1 MSEFKENL
9 NKVERLLKIAQ
20 TREEHT
26 DCNNLYDFLGI
37 DKTASKEEIKASIG
51 EKYKFYLAKQNVN
64 GWEILTKIFISSQP
78 AIEYILFECKP
89 EYDNYLLVLKVKD
102 LRKQFISCTSAD
114 HEFDAKAKK
123 EIIKQGLDIGLSET
137 QISKIMDR
145 WMEEYGVKLVDAL
158 PSSDSSSND
167 LSYNELLGKTYH
179 EIFGLPNDADYS
191 ETSQIIKIID
201 RWMEKDGVKPAGAS
215 APSDS
220 VSDYLPH
227 NEFSGKTYYE
237 IFGIS
242 KDADYS
248 EIKRIY
254 VEEQEKYVDA
264 QDEARWLLISEGWE
278 VLKDKDKREAY
289 DKKINKQEAELED
302 GGPVLKVIS
311 MKAGPYVYKNVK
323 KGASFIET
331 IVIKN
336 GHKGRLQGRIISD
349 AEWLVPGREY
359 LSYENEQTLE
369 IHIVTSKLPV
379 NAYDAKGTITI
390 DTNGGPLYLI
400 PFKVILEEL
409 EIAADK
415 FRKTYIPLTA
425 ACAGFIGSFS
435 GSPFSDILVSAV
447 FAGVMTYAIAKFI
460 VKASL
465 KNGLNIFKFPFTLIQ
480 GAAGGIV
487 ILTILSHSSV
497 SSVSNRK
504 VEQEK
509 ADAALRPESQPVS
522 ALTQSEQLQLLPE
535 TEKTPV
541 IKDRADHNQLSS
553 LSDDTLTKGTI
564 ALSGSLTNVDSKAV
578 GIGDFWRFGFEAM
591 SDKAHYGFGCSN
603 YDELYFRING
613 NDVDRA
619 SGLEAMRARPNR
631 VTLYFHAQNW
641 DFVQKC
647 SKGSRCA
654 GSACP
659 LAIVVEANTN
669 AQSTL
674 YQSPLT
680 EVLKSSSVSV
690 EAGRKNTRPAANI
703 AQKKKWKPKTSSF
716 APPSRDDL

>member
-1 MSEFKENL
+1 MPEFKENL
-9 NKVERLLKIAQ
+9 KQVERLLKIAQ
-20 TREEHT
+20 IREQHT
-26 DCNNLYDFLGI
+26 GYYNLYDFLGI
-37 DKTASKEEIKASIG
+37 DSAATNEAIKASIE
-51 EKYKFYLAKQNVN
+51 EKYRFYLSKQNIN
-64 GWEILTKIFISSQP
+64 DWETLTNVFISSQP
-78 AIEYILFECKP
+78 AIESILFECKP

-102 LRKQFISCTSAD
+102 LRKQFISRISAD
-114 HEFDAKAKK
+114 HELDAKAKK
-123 EIIKQGLDIGLSET
+123 EIVKQGLDIGLSET

-145 WMEEYGVKLVDAL
+145 WLDEYGVKPVEAF
-158 PSSDSSSND
+158 PPSDSSSND

-179 EIFGLPNDADYS
+179 EIFGLPNDADRS

-220 VSDYLPH
+220 VSDYLTYKSPD
-227 NEFSGKTYYE
+227 KTYYE

-254 VEEQEKYVDA
+254 DEEQDKYVNA
-264 QDEARWLLISEGWE
+264 QDEARWLRISEAWE
-278 VLKDKDKREAY
+278 VLKDKNKREAY
-289 DKKINKQEAELED
+289 DKKIDKQEAALED
-302 GGPVLKVIS
+302 GVPVLKVIS
-311 MKAGPYVYKNVK
+311 MKKGPYVYNDVK
-323 KGASFIET
+323 KGESFTET

-336 GHKGRLQGRIISD
+336 EHKGRLQGRIISD

-359 LSYENEQTLE
+359 LTYENEQTLE
-369 IHIVTSKLPV
+369 IHIITSKLPV
-379 NAYDAKGTITI
+379 NAYDAKGTMTI
-390 DTNGGPLYLI
+390 DTNGGAPYLI
-400 PFKVILEEL
+400 PFRVILEDL

-447 FAGVMTYAIAKFI
+447 FAGAIAYAIAKFT

-465 KNGLNIFKFPFTLIQ
+465 KNGLNLFKLPFGLIQ

-487 ILTILSHSSV
+487 ILTILSHPGV
-497 SSVSNRK
+497 SSAIKRK
-504 VEQEK
+504 VEIGTASSQES
-509 ADAALRPESQPVS
+509 PPVSTVSQP
-522 ALTQSEQLQLLPE
+522 EQWQPLPE
-535 TEKTPV
+535 TGKTPV
-541 IKDRADHNQLSS
+541 IADRADHNRLSG
-553 LSDDTLTKGTI
+553 LADDTLTKETI
-564 ALSGSLTNVDSKAV
+564 ALSGSVTNVDSKTM
-578 GIGDFWRFGFEAM
+578 GIGDFWRFGFEATG
-591 SDKAHYGFGCSN
+591 DKARYGFGCSN
-603 YDELYFRING
+603 YDEVHFRIDG
-613 NDVDRA
+613 KDIDRTA
-619 SGLEAMRARPNR
+619 GREAIRARPNQ
-631 VTLYFHAQNW
+631 VTLYFRSQNW

-654 GSACP
+654 GSTCP
-659 LAIVVEANTN
+659 LAIVVQANTN
-669 AQSTL
+669 AQSAL
-674 YQSPLT
+674 YQSPLA

-703 AQKKKWKPKTSSF
+703 AKKKKWKPKTSSF